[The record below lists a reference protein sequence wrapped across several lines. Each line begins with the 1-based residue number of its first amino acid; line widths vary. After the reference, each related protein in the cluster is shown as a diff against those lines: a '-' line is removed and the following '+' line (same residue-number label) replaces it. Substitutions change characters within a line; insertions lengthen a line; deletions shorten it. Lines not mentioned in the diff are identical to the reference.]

1 MVVAAA
7 ERRVDAD
14 TDNEGLDAEA
24 TRCLAERLHDGP
36 LQLLASLSLRL
47 SALENRGSAGPA
59 ELDELKGLTTG
70 VISALNKVVYELAA
84 GQVGEGRPRSTIDL
98 CERLQQLCAG
108 FRASSGIECRLDVSA
123 EHAHV
128 SGLVSVILLRTIR
141 ELLTNVRKHAR
152 ARHVEVTSALRPDG
166 SLVFAVHDDGIGLVT
181 PDRLRPFENCGFGL
195 WSIDQRLREIDG
207 HMEFDNDAGLCAK
220 IVLPA
225 RLLQA

>member
-1 MVVAAA
+1 MVVLAE

-14 TDNEGLDAEA
+14 MENEGLDAEA

-36 LQLLASLSLRL
+36 LQLLAVLSLRL
-47 SALENRGSAGPA
+47 SALANRGTAASA
-59 ELDELKGLTTG
+59 ELDELKGLTDG
-70 VISALNKVVYELAA
+70 VIGALNKVVHELAA
-84 GQVGEGRPRSTIDL
+84 GQVGEGRPRSSIDL

-108 FRASSGIECRLDVSA
+108 FRASSGLECRLDVSTD
-123 EHAHV
+123 HTRL

-152 ARHVEVTSALRPDG
+152 ARHVQVSSALRADG
-166 SLVFAVHDDGIGLVT
+166 TLVFAVQDDGIGLVT

-207 HMEFDNDAGLCAK
+207 HMEFDNDAGLCAR